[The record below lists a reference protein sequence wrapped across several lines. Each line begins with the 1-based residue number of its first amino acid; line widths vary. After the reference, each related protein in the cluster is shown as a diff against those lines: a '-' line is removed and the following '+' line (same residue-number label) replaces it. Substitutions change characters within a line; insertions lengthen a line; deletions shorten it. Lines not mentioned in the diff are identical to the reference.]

1 MSKSWKGEAD
11 GFAQPRYTRSKFKYI
26 QEELEVDKVFVIIN
40 EWDTAN
46 GLTSSE
52 VVDYNWYP
60 SESAAWDDLQII
72 AEEAYGVELGV
83 DETSFTAGDEEYR
96 IEELN
101 RA

>member
-1 MSKSWKGEAD
+1 MSRSWKGEAD

-60 SESAAWDDLQII
+60 SESAAWDDLLII
-72 AEEAYGVELGV
+72 AESFGITLYA
-83 DETSFTAGDEEYR
+83 DETSFTTEDEEYR
-96 IEELN
+96 IEELK

>member
-1 MSKSWKGEAD
+1 MSRSWKGEAD

-52 VVDYNWYP
+52 VVDNNWYP
-60 SESAAWDDLQII
+60 SESAAWDDLLII
-72 AEEAYGVELGV
+72 AESCGIGLDV
-83 DETSFTAGDEEYR
+83 DDTSFTTEDEEYR